1 MRRQLT
7 AALAL
12 SLLVLVASACEDDKQ
27 TKNRETDAI
36 PGAQEPQAQMGRA
49 AQEEQNL
56 RTQKVEVFNDRVNP
70 SQLQMMAAEP
80 VQLEVTNR
88 GTSPCTFF
96 IGNYVN
102 AVQVPAGET
111 VRQSLTLPGS
121 RPRETVDMGCN
132 EDKKR
137 QGKALIEF
145 RGTAPG
151 AGR

>member
-7 AALAL
+7 AMLAL
-12 SLLVLVASACEDDKQ
+12 SLLVLAATACDDKQ

-36 PGAQEPQAQMGRA
+36 PGAQEPQAQVGRA
-49 AQEEQNL
+49 APEEQNL

-70 SQLQMMAAEP
+70 RQLQMMAAEP

-96 IGNYVN
+96 IGNYVT
-102 AVQVPAGET
+102 ALQVTAGET

-145 RGTAPG
+145 RGVAPG